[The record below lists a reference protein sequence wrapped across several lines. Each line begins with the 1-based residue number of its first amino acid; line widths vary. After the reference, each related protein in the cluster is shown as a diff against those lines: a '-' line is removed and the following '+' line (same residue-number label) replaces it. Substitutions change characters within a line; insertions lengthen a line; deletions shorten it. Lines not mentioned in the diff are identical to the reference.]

1 MTLDHSK
8 VSYYVNDDYY
18 TSLIDGLKDWEN
30 EAGYASQDT
39 WREIELFLFHE
50 ARLLD
55 EGKMENWLE
64 LFNSECLYWIPI
76 TPGGGNP
83 LKEVSTAFDDRRR
96 LEDRIYRLR
105 TGYAWSQ
112 IPTSRT
118 IRMVSNIEVWNNGK
132 NQLRARANFMLTE
145 FRAGRQ
151 KLYSGWCGYRL
162 KKVEGEW
169 KIVVKQV
176 NLIDSDQGHEN
187 LTFIL

>member
-1 MTLDHSK
+1 MTLDSSK
-8 VSYYVNDDYY
+8 VSYYMNGDYY
-18 TSLIDGLKDWEN
+18 TSLIDGLKDWGN

-39 WREIELFLFHE
+39 WREIERYLFRE

-55 EGKMENWLE
+55 EGKMEDWLE
-64 LFNSECLYWIPI
+64 MFSSECLYWIPI
-76 TPGGGNP
+76 SPGGGNP

-112 IPTSRT
+112 IPSSRT
-118 IRMVSNIEVWNNGK
+118 IRMLSNIEVWNDGE

-162 KKVEGEW
+162 KKEAGEW
-169 KIVVKQV
+169 KIKVRQV

>member
-1 MTLDHSK
+1 MTLDSSK
-8 VSYYVNDDYY
+8 VSYYMNGDYY
-18 TSLIDGLKDWEN
+18 TGLIDGLKDWGN

-39 WREIELFLFHE
+39 WREIERYLFRE

-55 EGKMENWLE
+55 EGKMEDWLE
-64 LFNSECLYWIPI
+64 MFSSECLYWIPI
-76 TPGGGNP
+76 SPGGGNP

-112 IPTSRT
+112 IPSSRT
-118 IRMVSNIEVWNNGK
+118 IRMLSNIEVWNDGE

-162 KKVEGEW
+162 KKEAGEW
-169 KIVVKQV
+169 KIKVRQV